1 MKRRIQT
8 KKVLVASIGVAVVS
22 YAAACSNGGSGTL
35 TDDGGAADAKTDVP
49 TSGNLMPPNEDAAK
63 SDGKTSS
70 DTGTPDALLEDVSS
84 SGNLVP
90 PPDDASLD

>member
-22 YAAACSNGGSGTL
+22 YAVACSDGGSGSL
-35 TDDGGAADAKTDVP
+35 TDDGGVADAKSDVP
-49 TSGNLMPPNEDAAK
+49 TSGNLMPPKDA
-63 SDGKTSS
+63 TSTDVQS
-70 DTGTPDALLEDVSS
+70 DTSTPDALFEDVSS

-90 PPDDASLD
+90 PPDDASVD